1 MVKLNM
7 TDLYFMNSC
16 HCAQSGLWAWQKE
29 VYKAASRWEHHLFT
43 ADGIKE
49 LVAKLQK
56 KADGLKGKE
65 REIRL
70 NFEYHNLNPYISIGP
85 GCSVSFTKVEGSW
98 APMVEKVEAV
108 RGEVV
113 SVSHHND
120 IAGIFDITLRFINNC
135 PLKSLTGKDVLVTM
149 EEVEQ

>member
-1 MVKLNM
+1 M

-56 KADGLKGKE
+56 MADGLKGKE

-85 GCSVSFTKVEGSW
+85 GCSVSFTKVEGTW
-98 APMVEKVEAV
+98 KEDDKKVEVEILDNEGTIAWDTCDMLEAFKRIGAKEGDKV
-108 RGEVV
+108 WMVFLPKEDEV
-113 SVSHHND
+113 
-120 IAGIFDITLRFINNC
+120 
-135 PLKSLTGKDVLVTM
+135 
-149 EEVEQ
+149 

>member
-1 MVKLNM
+1 M

-56 KADGLKGKE
+56 MADGLKGKE

-85 GCSVSFTKVEGSW
+85 GCSVSFTKVEGTW
-98 APMVEKVEAV
+98 A
-108 RGEVV
+108 
-113 SVSHHND
+113 D
-120 IAGIFDITLRFINNC
+120 I
-135 PLKSLTGKDVLVTM
+135 K
-149 EEVEQ
+149 EVEQ

>member
-1 MVKLNM
+1 M

-56 KADGLKGKE
+56 MADGLKGKE

-85 GCSVSFTKVEGSW
+85 GCSVSFTKVEGTW

-113 SVSHHND
+113 SISHRTD
-120 IAGIFDITLRFINNC
+120 IAGIFDITLRFINDC
-135 PLKSLTGKDVLVTM
+135 PLKSFTGKDVLVTM

>member
-1 MVKLNM
+1 M

-29 VYKAASRWEHHLFT
+29 VYKTASRWEHHLFT

-56 KADGLKGKE
+56 MADGLKGKE

-85 GCSVSFTKVEGSW
+85 GCSVSFTKVEGTW
-98 APMVEKVEAV
+98 KEDDKKVEV
-108 RGEVV
+108 EILDNEGT
-113 SVSHHND
+113 
-120 IAGIFDITLRFINNC
+120 IAWDTCDMLDAFKRIGAKEGDKVWMVFL
-135 PLKSLTGKDVLVTM
+135 PK
-149 EEVEQ
+149 EVEQ

>member
-1 MVKLNM
+1 M

-43 ADGIKE
+43 EDGIKE

-56 KADGLKGKE
+56 MADGLKGKE

-70 NFEYHNLNPYISIGP
+70 SFEYHNLNPYISIGP
-85 GCSVSFTKVEGSW
+85 GCTVSFTLVTGTWKEDDKKVEVEILDNEGTIAW
-98 APMVEKVEAV
+98 DTCDMLEAFKRIGAKEGDKVWMVFLPK
-108 RGEVV
+108 
-113 SVSHHND
+113 
-120 IAGIFDITLRFINNC
+120 
-135 PLKSLTGKDVLVTM
+135 
-149 EEVEQ
+149 EETA

>member
-1 MVKLNM
+1 M

-16 HCAQSGLWAWQKE
+16 HCALSGLWAWQKE
-29 VYKAASRWEHHLFT
+29 VYKTSSRWEHHLFT
-43 ADGIKE
+43 EDGIRE

-56 KADGLKGKE
+56 MADGLKGKE

-70 NFEYHNLNPYISIGP
+70 SFEYHNLNPYISIGP
-85 GCSVSFTKVEGSW
+85 GCTVSFTKVEGTW

-113 SVSHHND
+113 SISHQTD
-120 IAGIFDITLRFINNC
+120 IAGIFDITLRFINDC
-135 PLKSLTGKDVLVTM
+135 PLKSFTVKDVLVTM

>member
-1 MVKLNM
+1 M

-29 VYKAASRWEHHLFT
+29 VYKAASRWAHHLFT

-56 KADGLKGKE
+56 MADGLKGKE

-85 GCSVSFTKVEGSW
+85 GCSVSFTKVEGTW
-98 APMVEKVEAV
+98 KEDDKKVEVEILDNEGTIAWDTCDMLDAFKRIGAKEGDKV
-108 RGEVV
+108 WMVFLPKEDEV
-113 SVSHHND
+113 
-120 IAGIFDITLRFINNC
+120 
-135 PLKSLTGKDVLVTM
+135 
-149 EEVEQ
+149 

>member
-1 MVKLNM
+1 
-7 TDLYFMNSC
+7 MNSC

-56 KADGLKGKE
+56 MADGLKGKE
-65 REIRL
+65 REVRL

-85 GCSVSFTKVEGSW
+85 GCSVSFTKVEGTW

-113 SVSHHND
+113 SISHQTD
-120 IAGIFDITLRFINNC
+120 IAGIFDITLRFINDC
-135 PLKSLTGKDVLVTM
+135 PLKSFTGKDVLVTM
-149 EEVEQ
+149 EEVE